1 MTDEQA
7 LEQSARLDGCYVIVT
22 DLDNEQADAATVHDR
37 YKDLAHVERGFRT
50 SKTGHLELRPIYVR
64 NENSTRGHVFVVMLA
79 YLVRRE
85 LERAWRPLD
94 MTVEEGLDA
103 LKTLCTMTVTVD
115 DGHSLHQIPTPRPN
129 SQQLLDALDIKMPSA
144 LPSRNIMVDTKRK
157 LPSRRKND

>member
-1 MTDEQA
+1 
-7 LEQSARLDGCYVIVT
+7 
-22 DLDNEQADAATVHDR
+22 
-37 YKDLAHVERGFRT
+37 
-50 SKTGHLELRPIYVR
+50 
-64 NENSTRGHVFVVMLA
+64 VFVVMLA

-115 DGHSLHQIPTPRPN
+115 DGYSLHQIPAPRPN
-129 SQQLLDALDIKMPSA
+129 SQQLLDALDIKMPNA
-144 LPSRNIMVDTKRK
+144 LPSINIMADTKRK